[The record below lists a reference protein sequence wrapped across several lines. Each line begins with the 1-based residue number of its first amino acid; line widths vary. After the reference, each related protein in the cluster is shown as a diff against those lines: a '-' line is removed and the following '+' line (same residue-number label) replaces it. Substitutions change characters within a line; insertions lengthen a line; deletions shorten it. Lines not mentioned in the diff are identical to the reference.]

1 MLNSQ
6 PDYET
11 RKLFTHP
18 PASDE
23 PNGERWLREAVH
35 DESCP
40 AQKDDDAKCMCGF
53 ENYYLYECEME
64 RLREALEK
72 IEVITLKDTWVDTDP
87 YLPIWK
93 IVREAL
99 GTQDPS
105 DD

>member
-1 MLNSQ
+1 MRSH
-6 PDYET
+6 
-11 RKLFTHP
+11 RK
-18 PASDE
+18 D
-23 PNGERWLREAVH
+23 
-35 DESCP
+35 
-40 AQKDDDAKCMCGF
+40 
-53 ENYYLYECEME
+53 E

-93 IVREAL
+93 IVRAAL